1 MSSNAPLVSICVPAY
16 NAERWLAEAL
26 ESALRQTF
34 SAFELVVADNASTD
48 ATVEIARS
56 FGDPRIRVET
66 AARTIGAVANHN
78 RAIRLAQGALL
89 KFLHADDLLLPDCLE
104 DMVALA
110 EEEDSVALVFAPR
123 RVLVEPGSDPE
134 WAERY
139 VRPYE
144 NFERLERTNAGR
156 RLFRELLAAG
166 FEENWIGEPSATLLR
181 REALERVGLFNERL
195 FQIADLELWARIA
208 YAHRVGFIDRVLS
221 VYRHHEESGTVQ
233 NARTQREWFDQVW
246 LLEGLLRIPALTPD
260 DRRELARLRR
270 AALRRALRSQ
280 AGRIVQR
287 RWTTELAAYVGY
299 RARAAVGRRPRLH
312 EELDGRPGA
321 AMAAS

>member
-1 MSSNAPLVSICVPAY
+1 LVSICVPAY
-16 NAERWLAEAL
+16 NAERWLADAL
-26 ESALRQTF
+26 ESALGQTH

-66 AARTIGAVANHN
+66 ASRTIGAVANHN
-78 RAIRLAQGALL
+78 RVIRLARGAFV
-89 KFLHADDLLLPDCLE
+89 KFLHADDLLLPECVE
-104 DMVALA
+104 EMVAVA
-110 EEEDSVALVFAPR
+110 ADDERVALVFAPR
-123 RVLVEPGSDPE
+123 RVLLEAVSDPQ

-139 VRPYE
+139 ARPHE
-144 NFERLERTNAGR
+144 NFERLERTNDGR
-156 RLFRELLAAG
+156 SLFRELLAGG

-181 REALERVGLFNERL
+181 RKALERVGLLNERL
-195 FQIADLELWARIA
+195 FQIADLELWARLA
-208 YAHRVGFIDRVLS
+208 YQHRVGFVDRVVS

-246 LLEGLLRIPALTPD
+246 LLEGLLTIPTLASD
-260 DRRELARLRR
+260 DRRSLERLRR

-287 RWTTELAAYVGY
+287 RWTPEFAAYLAY
-299 RARAAVGRRPRLH
+299 RARAAVGRQPQLH
-312 EELDGRPGA
+312 EDLDGRPGA
-321 AMAAS
+321 ALASR